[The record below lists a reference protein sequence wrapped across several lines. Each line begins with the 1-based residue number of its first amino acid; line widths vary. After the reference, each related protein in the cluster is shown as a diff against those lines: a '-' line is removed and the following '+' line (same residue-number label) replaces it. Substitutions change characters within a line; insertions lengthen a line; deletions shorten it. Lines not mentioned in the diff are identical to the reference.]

1 MTKVTMTTP
10 SLTALQPRRKGV
22 RALGLSLGL
31 MAATALVACSG
42 QLTTRGNLLTAER
55 IEEISAGE
63 SFQSDVVAA
72 VGTPSAVST
81 FESNTWYY
89 IGELQ
94 EQQSFLDPDVIE
106 RNVLVVN
113 FDDAGLVQSTQLY
126 TVADGQIINPVSRT
140 TPTEGR
146 ELTILQQLLGNLGR
160 FSPDAANET
169 GN

>member
-1 MTKVTMTTP
+1 MNETRKTTML
-10 SLTALQPRRKGV
+10 SRFKAA
-22 RALGLSLGL
+22 RALGWSLGL
-31 MAATALVACSG
+31 MATTALVACSG
-42 QLTTRGNLLTAER
+42 ELTTRGNLLTAER

-81 FESNTWYY
+81 FENNTWYY

-94 EQQSFLDPDVIE
+94 EQQSFLDPDVLE

-113 FDDAGLVQSTQLY
+113 FDDSGLVQSTQLY

-160 FSPDAANET
+160 FSPDAANEG

>member
-1 MTKVTMTTP
+1 MNE
-10 SLTALQPRRKGV
+10 PRTRPLLSRFKGA
-22 RALGLSLGL
+22 RALGWSLGL
-31 MAATALVACSG
+31 MATTALAACSG
-42 QLTTRGNLLTAER
+42 ELTTRGNLLTAER

-94 EQQSFLDPDVIE
+94 EQQSFLDPDILE

-113 FDDAGLVQSTQLY
+113 FDDSGLVQSTQLY
-126 TVADGQIINPVSRT
+126 TVADGQVIDPISRT

-160 FSPDAANET
+160 FSPDEANQG

>member
-1 MTKVTMTTP
+1 MTKSRT
-10 SLTALQPRRKGV
+10 TALPRRKGA
-22 RALGLSLGL
+22 RTLGLSLGL
-31 MAATALVACSG
+31 MAATALAACSG
-42 QLTTRGNLLTAER
+42 ELTTRGNLLTAER
-55 IEEISAGE
+55 IDEISAGE

-126 TVADGQIINPVSRT
+126 TVADGQVIDPVSRT

-160 FSPDAANET
+160 FSPDAANEA